1 MAAPK
6 RSRESTTD
14 EFLDLPRHISLKIAT
29 TENDIK
35 REISVVGQSDS
46 RFCTN
51 MKKKEKKGYF
61 LACAAVTVMLKIE
74 ARPGCT
80 RTRGY
85 ISRKQRRTKKVTS
98 RLERD

>member
-14 EFLDLPRHISLKIAT
+14 EFLDLPRHISFKIAT

-51 MKKKEKKGYF
+51 MKKKKKERLFPSMRCSHGD
-61 LACAAVTVMLKIE
+61 VENRGK
-74 ARPGCT
+74 AR
-80 RTRGY
+80 
-85 ISRKQRRTKKVTS
+85 
-98 RLERD
+98 LH